1 MKFSSI
7 YIRTYTFRDYFYRF
21 RRGIKFAVYK
31 NKINSIHL
39 NLGAFRLNA
48 NYFIT
53 EEHGCN
59 LSAELI
65 TYEETSTLESRRV
78 LNEGR
83 TDIVIYVRLNAVLKY
98 SELLESI
105 SQDFRG
111 VFVIDPMDNA
121 LEHRPSWIGPN
132 ARWASPHILNPLQSN
147 GLCIPVGVEE
157 LSLMRNGL
165 LRNFKFVTRKSKSVL
180 VGPFAATHQSRSSF
194 ENWKGT
200 ALISVLK
207 DRLKPND
214 YAHISSQYRFV
225 VCPRGNGI
233 DTHRF
238 WETLYRGSL
247 PIVEISEW
255 AIYFQSHGIPMVL
268 VNSFDEIFTWSEM
281 HLMKVWEDCHK
292 NPIEIESLWPEYWIN
307 LMRDL

>member
-1 MKFSSI
+1 MKFSGI
-7 YIRTYTFRDYFYRF
+7 YMRTRTFRDNFYRF
-21 RRGIKFAVYK
+21 RRDIRFAIYK

-39 NLGAFRLNA
+39 NLGSFRLNA
-48 NYFIT
+48 DYFIT
-53 EEHGCN
+53 EEYGCN
-59 LSAELI
+59 LSAELMMH
-65 TYEETSTLESRRV
+65 EKTSTLESRHFFSEDQT
-78 LNEGR
+78 N
-83 TDIVIYVRLNAVLKY
+83 IVIYIRLNAVLKY

-121 LEHRPSWIGPN
+121 LEHRPSWIGPS
-132 ARWASPHILNPLQSN
+132 ARWASPHIPNPLQSN
-147 GLCIPVGVEE
+147 GLCIPLGVEE

-165 LRNFKFVTRKSKSVL
+165 LRNFNFVDKKSKLVL

-194 ENWKGT
+194 ENWEGN
-200 ALISVLK
+200 ALINVFK
-207 DRLKPND
+207 DRLEPNN
-214 YAHISSQYRFV
+214 YANIASPYRFV

-255 AIYFQSHGIPMVL
+255 AVYFQSHGIPMVL
-268 VNSFDEIFTWSEM
+268 VNSFDDILTWSER
-281 HLMKVWEDCHK
+281 HLLNIWQECHK
-292 NPIEIESLWPEYWIN
+292 NPVEIESLWPKYWIN
-307 LMRDL
+307 LIQDL